1 MRGAEAWA
9 CGAVQTRGVGGRQ
22 RGGKELAAGQSL
34 VGIHQPRGGTLASAG
49 ASGDADGVCVV
60 G

>member
-9 CGAVQTRGVGGRQ
+9 CGAVQTRGLAGGREGAKSLLLARVSSGFTNPG
-22 RGGKELAAGQSL
+22 RGHSL
-34 VGIHQPRGGTLASAG
+34 RRA